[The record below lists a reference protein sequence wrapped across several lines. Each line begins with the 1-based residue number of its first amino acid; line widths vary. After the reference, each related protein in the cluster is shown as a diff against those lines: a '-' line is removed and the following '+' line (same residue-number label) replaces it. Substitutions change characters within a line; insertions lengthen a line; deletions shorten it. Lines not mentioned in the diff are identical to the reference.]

1 MNNVK
6 ERLFIKAGVFYKT
19 VYFTFFVKVGQIIQ
33 YFVPCYVSKGL
44 FILKMKKKAIRRFNM
59 KKIIT
64 IMAVIA
70 ILLSAS
76 GCSNANSPK
85 AVVERKIAE
94 IKRDPLKALG
104 SLEPDEEKFSSI
116 DSKEAKAL
124 MAQLG
129 KMINKIKYTVSN
141 EQINGDSATVDVH
154 FTSYDFGTSFGET
167 LMSYFGQALMMA
179 FSGASEEDMEKK
191 LYEIWLS
198 DLKKLEQQGLS
209 KESDY
214 TVRLNKKDG
223 QWETDVIN
231 EDFVNAFMGDILSAF
246 NKLSQSVDGNIEIN
260 FPDD

>member
-1 MNNVK
+1 
-6 ERLFIKAGVFYKT
+6 
-19 VYFTFFVKVGQIIQ
+19 
-33 YFVPCYVSKGL
+33 
-44 FILKMKKKAIRRFNM
+44 
-59 KKIIT
+59 
-64 IMAVIA
+64 
-70 ILLSAS
+70 
-76 GCSNANSPK
+76 
-85 AVVERKIAE
+85 
-94 IKRDPLKALG
+94 
-104 SLEPDEEKFSSI
+104 
-116 DSKEAKAL
+116 
-124 MAQLG
+124 
-129 KMINKIKYTVSN
+129 
-141 EQINGDSATVDVH
+141 
-154 FTSYDFGTSFGET
+154 
-167 LMSYFGQALMMA
+167 MSYFGQALMMA